1 MISGSSLL
9 TSAFG
14 VAERAAIQGAAD
26 FTMVTSG
33 AAAGL
38 TSGVVVEVS
47 SYHSLSHWSGVAAL
61 TLVAAALY
69 PAVTRVRTPEPV

>member
-9 TSAFG
+9 TTAFG
-14 VAERAAIQGAAD
+14 AAERAAIQGAAD

-33 AAAGL
+33 AVAGL
-38 TSGVVVEVS
+38 TSGVVVEAS
-47 SYHSLSHWSGVAAL
+47 GYHTLSHWAGVAAL
-61 TLVAAALY
+61 SLVAAGLY